1 MGPLPQDD
9 SVVGPVPL
17 HDVRPQAACGTFLAT
32 MAARFLTVAAVVIG
46 TLVSGCGYHL
56 SGTLSTLPEELKT
69 IRVDTFQ
76 NLTKWSDM
84 DQRVVEAVTLEW
96 VRRRRLEVVEGIA
109 DADLQL
115 DGVIVS
121 LRVSPVSFD
130 EQGRATEYQMNLI
143 TSVRLEDVRGDEP
156 ELLWEDRA
164 FSRRTSYLVDPRAVD
179 YFDRQIEAMD
189 ELSEEYARA
198 LVSAVLEG
206 F

>member
-1 MGPLPQDD
+1 M
-9 SVVGPVPL
+9 
-17 HDVRPQAACGTFLAT
+17 AT
-32 MAARFLTVAAVVIG
+32 RFLPVAAVVIG
-46 TLVSGCGYHL
+46 TLMSGCGYHL